1 MAFDDLYT
9 HIILYACIVHIYCI
23 YIYTYIYYNI
33 YIYWYVYIYSIYIDI
48 YIYIYIQGCLYLW
61 YRWLVYVPYILTS
74 HIHLDI
80 YGYLL
85 LWPERIILS
94 HLNRGCQALGLD
106 GKRSRCAE
114 SDISVK
120 RLVGFDWNCWF
131 IWPNVFFWPKQV
143 FVIRFRFFCLKE
155 RWRGGRG
162 PAPISFVL
170 QHPSHTNLYSW
181 RSETMRNKTL
191 LQFCP
196 KVEVCSE
203 GGSSFATRGSEEG
216 AKSTMSRGSWGRQL
230 ETATLFLSVQ

>member
-1 MAFDDLYT
+1 MC
-9 HIILYACIVHIYCI
+9 HIFSL
-23 YIYTYIYYNI
+23 
-33 YIYWYVYIYSIYIDI
+33 
-48 YIYIYIQGCLYLW
+48 
-61 YRWLVYVPYILTS
+61 
-74 HIHLDI
+74 HLDI
-80 YGYLL
+80 YCYLL

-106 GKRSRCAE
+106 GKRSRCAG
-114 SDISVK
+114 SDINVK

-143 FVIRFRFFCLKE
+143 FVIRFRFFFLKE

-181 RSETMRNKTL
+181 RSETMHNKTL

-203 GGSSFATRGSEEG
+203 GGSRFATRGSEEG

-230 ETATLFLSVQ
+230 ETATVFLSVQ

>member
-1 MAFDDLYT
+1 MAGADHPFTPQSRLPGFG
-9 HIILYACIVHIYCI
+9 LGWKALKV
-23 YIYTYIYYNI
+23 
-33 YIYWYVYIYSIYIDI
+33 
-48 YIYIYIQGCLYLW
+48 
-61 YRWLVYVPYILTS
+61 RWKRYQCEATCGFWLKLL
-74 HIHLDI
+74 IHLTK
-80 YGYLL
+80 
-85 LWPERIILS
+85 
-94 HLNRGCQALGLD
+94 C
-106 GKRSRCAE
+106 
-114 SDISVK
+114 V
-120 RLVGFDWNCWF
+120 
-131 IWPNVFFWPKQV
+131 FWPKQV